1 VSPKATRA
9 HAPHAPTA
17 THSVSRNLLWD
28 PDRATYVRFAS
39 RQPALLE
46 LMFAS
51 LHRPGADRSLREA
64 NDRAFAA
71 PIALIASARANGEIV
86 ADDPDRVE
94 MAVLATLQGLAWL
107 ANSSVIGDRP
117 IDTVVA
123 ETVET
128 LSYGLKPTAS

>member
-1 VSPKATRA
+1 
-9 HAPHAPTA
+9 
-17 THSVSRNLLWD
+17 
-28 PDRATYVRFAS
+28 
-39 RQPALLE
+39 
-46 LMFAS
+46 
-51 LHRPGADRSLREA
+51 
-64 NDRAFAA
+64 
-71 PIALIASARANGEIV
+71 
-86 ADDPDRVE
+86 